1 MFLSKYGLVKPTK
14 CFCFCRDTFFSKELC
29 LINTTCPLIRVVK
42 QIFALVSCRQ
52 YWIRACMT
60 WLLQDPVLQPSKLK
74 FLRGRHLETNSLGLG
89 RLFYKSSHQLQNFRR
104 HGDQNGRKL
113 EGCVDNTKWSSKR
126 YIRRKVQL
134 SWIKIWILDYHQSA
148 FRKWVQ
154 VLKEHSSTWG
164 VSPLPE
170 RPFNPFQWFLIFHA
184 SKKSETIAMGK
195 K

>member
-1 MFLSKYGLVKPTK
+1 MSSYVIIIIFHVLCYLKFLLLKLYT
-14 CFCFCRDTFFSKELC
+14 
-29 LINTTCPLIRVVK
+29 VVTYV
-42 QIFALVSCRQ
+42 ISEH
-52 YWIRACMT
+52 IS
-60 WLLQDPVLQPSKLK
+60 QPSKLK
-74 FLRGRHLETNSLGLG
+74 FWLICHLATNSFGLG
-89 RLFYKSSHQLQNFRR
+89 RLFYKSSRQLQNFRR
-104 HGDQNGRKL
+104 HGDQNGRKM
-113 EGCVDNTKWSSKR
+113 EGCFDNTKWFSKR

-184 SKKSETIAMGK
+184 SKKSETIAMSK